1 MLCLRWSCQQ
11 EQENHADTLALSPL
25 EQKREE
31 GGHYFTAA
39 ATARRQHNDKIF
51 ILRVFLCSGCFGVFL
66 FSCPKF
72 VECSVLRFKRA
83 NICRTVKCSADGEV
97 FRIGLSELDNLDPK
111 DCFFF
116 KCTWEVL
123 VLAGA
128 KKNGQTASSRQVILC
143 YGETQKIC
151 TNFLQYT
158 HYETQCLLV
167 VCSLVVS
174 EHLQYFD

>member
-1 MLCLRWSCQQ
+1 MTGTCPSRQTWPAGQCNSPGQCGKNWHPLLSMLCLRWSCQQ

-111 DCFFF
+111 DCFFSNVHGRF
-116 KCTWEVL
+116 WFWREQ
-123 VLAGA
+123 
-128 KKNGQTASSRQVILC
+128 KKTDRPPRPD
-143 YGETQKIC
+143 K
-151 TNFLQYT
+151 
-158 HYETQCLLV
+158 
-167 VCSLVVS
+167 
-174 EHLQYFD
+174 